1 MNEKSSLYTLNTN
14 QPTRPDVGY
23 NQLITHYEEKHKLQW
38 CFFNPYPRPC
48 FTFTLTRE
56 LMRLCEQ
63 MCNKQNAP
71 VTHETRYFVSASSIQ
86 NIYSLGGDLELF
98 KQLVQKQDKV
108 TLTDYA
114 HTCLDLLYIGA
125 TMHQKGI
132 THISLVQGDAL
143 GGGFEVALSSDI
155 LIAERN
161 AKFGFPDILF
171 NSFPGIG
178 AYTLLSR
185 KIGPAMAERVLMSGK
200 LFSAEELYEIGLIDI
215 LANEGEGEMMVYSHI
230 NRENRCEN
238 AITAIRKIREIHNPL
253 NYNQMLEV
261 ANLWVDSAMKL
272 NKRDLR
278 MIDKLISKQKTVTM
292 SAA

>member
-1 MNEKSSLYTLNTN
+1 
-14 QPTRPDVGY
+14 
-23 NQLITHYEEKHKLQW
+23 
-38 CFFNPYPRPC
+38 
-48 FTFTLTRE
+48 
-56 LMRLCEQ
+56 
-63 MCNKQNAP
+63 
-71 VTHETRYFVSASSIQ
+71 
-86 NIYSLGGDLELF
+86 
-98 KQLVQKQDKV
+98 
-108 TLTDYA
+108 
-114 HTCLDLLYIGA
+114 
-125 TMHQKGI
+125 MHQKGI

>member
-1 MNEKSSLYTLNTN
+1 MNEKMSLYTLNSNPIT
-14 QPTRPDVGY
+14 QVELAY
-23 NQLITHYEEKHKLQW
+23 KQLIAHYEEKHKLQW
-38 CFFNPYPRPC
+38 CYFKPYPRPC
-48 FTFTLTRE
+48 FTFTLTLE
-56 LMRLCEQ
+56 LTQLCEQ
-63 MCNKQNAP
+63 MCNRQNVSDA
-71 VTHETRYFVSASSIQ
+71 HETRYFVSASSMQ

-98 KQLVQKQDKV
+98 KQMVQKQDRS

-114 HTCLDLLYIGA
+114 HTCLKLLYIGA

-155 LIAERN
+155 LIAEKN

-185 KIGPAMAERVLMSGK
+185 KIGAAMAERILMSGK
-200 LFSAEELYEIGLIDI
+200 LYSAEELYEIGVVDI
-215 LANEGEGEMMVYSHI
+215 LADEGAGETMVYNHI
-230 NRENRCEN
+230 NKENRCAN
-238 AITAIRKIREIHNPL
+238 SISSIRKIREIHNPL
-253 NYNQMLEV
+253 KYDQMLEV

-272 NKRDLR
+272 SKRDLR
-278 MIDKLISKQKTVTM
+278 MIERLISRQKTVTM
-292 SAA
+292 NAA